1 MKLIMEGWKK
11 FINESSMG
19 DEFAMA
25 VKKAGGDYCPY
36 PEDMEDNKLLA
47 LALKQLSGFVMEGN
61 NSPPTETDSLMG
73 HPVYQ
78 KYFEQGEPNPL
89 GCANDRHL
97 YRKQPAVQELVD
109 LMLNPSSTGG
119 GEGDY
124 YDLSE
129 GVEFAK
135 KLLSLLGQRG

>member
-11 FINESSMG
+11 FINENSMG
-19 DEFAMA
+19 DEFAVA
-25 VKKAGGDYCPY
+25 VEEAEGYCPY
-36 PEDMEDNKLLA
+36 PENMEDDKLLD
-47 LALKQLSGFVMEGN
+47 LALKQLSGFVMEGT
-61 NSPPTETDSLMG
+61 NSSPTETDSLMG
-73 HPVYQ
+73 HRIYQ

-97 YRKQPAVQELVD
+97 YSKQPAVQELVD
-109 LMLNPSSTGG
+109 LMLNPASTGG

-124 YDLSE
+124 YVLSQ

-135 KLLSLLGQRG
+135 KLLGLLGQRG